1 MLALRSWT
9 SLVHQMRDD
18 AGRPL
23 GEHRA
28 LEHTGTVPM
37 ELVPCLYPGSRSSA
51 GKPINVSALRETIK
65 HWRPALGLLARAHSE
80 VPVST
85 AMDVWWAGQ
94 LAESLP
100 YLTLFRH
107 GGRPEGIVIPG
118 PVAAAYKAMLGT
130 NAGILGFVLDHPPSP
145 APGVPAVDEILAHVE
160 EHRLLVG
167 PEQACAGPEPLI
179 RETLSVLI
187 HGGPRSE
194 EADRLFDAHPDAV
207 VFGKAR
213 ASLLVTRMAFGL
225 STHAIF
231 ADLLADL
238 AQRDVPRELGEAIAR
253 VGVGEPTR
261 DQERF
266 SGASHTGRLA
276 RLRSLAQ
283 HAVAGEEFLRAAERV
298 LAPDFAGEQPAPD
311 SLSQAAARQELLEE
325 ACRSWIAEIK
335 RRITHV
341 LPDDPRRDRELALS
355 TVSLPAQTPLRRLM
369 TILTGPPRGVFS

>member
-9 SLVHQMRDD
+9 ALVHQLRDE

-28 LEHTGTVPM
+28 LEHVGPGTFPM
-37 ELVPCLYPGSRSSA
+37 ELAPCPYPGSRSSS
-51 GKPINVSALRETIK
+51 GKPINVSALREMVR
-65 HWRPALGLLARAHSE
+65 HWRPALGLLARARSE
-80 VPVST
+80 VPVAA

-107 GGRPEGIVIPG
+107 GGRPEGVVVAG

-130 NAGILGFVLDHPPSP
+130 NAGVLGFVLDHLPSP
-145 APGVPAVDEILAHVE
+145 ASRLPEVDEILSHVE
-160 EHRLLVG
+160 EQRLLFG

-187 HGGPRSE
+187 HGGPHTE

-207 VFGKAR
+207 AFGRAR

-225 STHAIF
+225 SAHAIF
-231 ADLLADL
+231 ADLVAALAKAL
-238 AQRDVPRELGEAIAR
+238 RDVPSALREAIAQ
-253 VGVGEPTR
+253 VSLAPPTR

-266 SGASHTGRLA
+266 AASSHTA
-276 RLRSLAQ
+276 RLERLRGLVQRADD
-283 HAVAGEEFLRAAERV
+283 GEELLRAAGRV
-298 LAPDFAGEQPAPD
+298 LARDSREQTALD
-311 SLSQAAARQELLEE
+311 ALDQAADRQQLLED
-325 ACRSWIAEIK
+325 ACRSWIAAIK
-335 RRITHV
+335 QRITRI
-341 LPDDPRRDRELALS
+341 LPDDPARDRELALS
-355 TVSLPAQTPLRRLM
+355 TVSLPAQTPVRRLVK
-369 TILTGPPRGVFS
+369 ILSEAR